1 MPSNNP
7 NVMKNLAPKWE
18 KGKSGN
24 PKGRPPKMET
34 ILKQYFLDEHQMKL
48 TKGQMQ
54 DVIKNLLSKT
64 RAELVEL
71 ANNDQLP
78 FWISMIAQKAN
89 RDFKKGSVHLLD
101 VLFDRVYGKP
111 KEEQETNVIVEQP
124 LFSPLNPNGE

>member
-7 NVMKNLAPKWE
+7 NVHKNLAPKWV
-18 KGKSGN
+18 KGQSGN
-24 PKGRPPKMET
+24 PKGRPPKMDT
-34 ILKQYFLDEHQMKL
+34 ILKQYFLDEHNMKL
-48 TKGQMQ
+48 TKTQMQ

-64 RAELVEL
+64 RAELVQL
-71 ANNDQLP
+71 ANNDELP

-111 KEEQETNVIVEQP
+111 KEEQDTNVIVEQP
-124 LFSPLNPNGE
+124 LFSPLEPNGK

>member
-18 KGKSGN
+18 KGQSGN
-24 PKGRPPKMET
+24 PRGRPPKMET

-54 DVIKNLLSKT
+54 DIIKNLLSKT
-64 RAELVEL
+64 RSELVEL

>member
-7 NVMKNLAPKWE
+7 NVHKNLAPKWE
-18 KGKSGN
+18 KGTSGN

-34 ILKQYFLDEHQMKL
+34 ILKQYFLDEHQTKL

-54 DVIKNLLSKT
+54 DIIKNMLSRT

-101 VLFDRVYGKP
+101 VLFDRVYGKA
-111 KEEQETNVIVEQP
+111 KEEQTTSVVLEQP
-124 LFSPLNPNGE
+124 LFSPLTPNGE